1 MRWKPSRP
9 LRIARLFVSAVLL
22 SAARPGGAEPRLYE
36 IDPQHLTLGF
46 LVEHVG
52 FAKVL
57 GRFSEAEG
65 SFTFDESTGEIS
77 NVRVVVKT
85 ASVDTTV
92 EARDRHLRSGDFLN
106 VERFPEMVFESK
118 GTTTLEGRKGEIRG
132 DLALVGITRP
142 LSLSV
147 SWNKSATSPLP
158 GKPYVAG
165 MSARGSFRR
174 SEFGMS
180 YGIADGLVGDDVE
193 LLIELEAHRR

>member
-1 MRWKPSRP
+1 M
-9 LRIARLFVSAVLL
+9 IARLSLTVLVL
-22 SAARPGGAEPRLYE
+22 CAARSGGAEPRLYE

-52 FAKVL
+52 FARVL
-57 GRFSEAEG
+57 GRFPEAEG
-65 SFTFDESTGEIS
+65 TFTLDEATGDIS

-92 EARDRHLRSGDFLN
+92 EPRDRHLKSADFLN
-106 VERFPEMVFESK
+106 VEKFPEMVFESK
-118 GTTTLEGRKGEIRG
+118 GTTKLEGRKGALRG
-132 DLALVGITRP
+132 YLTLVGITRP
-142 LSLSV
+142 LALSV
-147 SWNKSATSPLP
+147 TWNKSATSPLP

-180 YGIADGLVGDDVE
+180 YGVADGLVGDDVE
-193 LLIELEAHRR
+193 LLVELEAHRR

>member
-1 MRWKPSRP
+1 MIVRP
-9 LRIARLFVSAVLL
+9 WFTAVLL
-22 SAARPGGAEPRLYE
+22 CAARPGGAEPRLYE

-52 FAKVL
+52 FAKVF
-57 GRFSEAEG
+57 GRFKEAAG
-65 SFTFDESTGEIS
+65 WFTFDESTREIS

-92 EARDRHLRSGDFLN
+92 EPRDRHLKSADFLN
-106 VERFPEMVFESK
+106 VEKFPEMIFESK
-118 GTTTLEGRKGEIRG
+118 GTTKLEGRKGELG
-132 DLALVGITRP
+132 GSLTLVGLTRP
-142 LSLSV
+142 LALSV
-147 SWNKSATSPLP
+147 VWNKSATAPLP

-174 SEFGMS
+174 SDFGMT
-180 YGIADGLVGDDVE
+180 YGVADGLVGDDVE

>member
-1 MRWKPSRP
+1 M
-9 LRIARLFVSAVLL
+9 IARLSLAVLVL
-22 SAARPGGAEPRLYE
+22 CAARSGGAEPGLYE

-57 GRFSEAEG
+57 GRFPEAEG
-65 SFTFDESTGEIS
+65 TFTFDEATGEIS

-92 EARDRHLRSGDFLN
+92 EPRDRHLKSADFLN
-106 VERFPEMVFESK
+106 VEKFPEMVFESK
-118 GTTTLEGRKGEIRG
+118 GTTKLEGRKGELRG
-132 DLALVGITRP
+132 YLALVGITRP
-142 LSLSV
+142 LALSV
-147 SWNKSATSPLP
+147 TWNKSATSPLP

-180 YGIADGLVGDDVE
+180 YGVADGLVGDDVE

>member
-1 MRWKPSRP
+1 MIA
-9 LRIARLFVSAVLL
+9 RIALGLVVLC
-22 SAARPGGAEPRLYE
+22 AARPGGAEPRLYE
-36 IDPQHLTLGF
+36 IDPQHLTLAF
-46 LVEHVG
+46 LAEHVG

-57 GRFSEAEG
+57 GRFREAEG
-65 SFTFDESTGEIS
+65 RFTFDEATGEIS

-92 EARDRHLRSGDFLN
+92 EPRDRHLKSADFLN
-106 VERFPEMVFESK
+106 VEKFPEMVFESK
-118 GTTTLEGRKGEIRG
+118 GATKLEGRKGELRG
-132 DLALVGITRP
+132 SLTLVGVTRQLVLSIT
-142 LSLSV
+142 
-147 SWNKSATSPLP
+147 WNKSAISPLP

-180 YGIADGLVGDDVE
+180 YGVADALVGDDIE

>member
-1 MRWKPSRP
+1 MIA
-9 LRIARLFVSAVLL
+9 RIALALLVLGADR
-22 SAARPGGAEPRLYE
+22 SGGAEPRLYE

-52 FAKVL
+52 FAKVF
-57 GRFSEAEG
+57 GRFREAEG
-65 SFTFDESTGEIS
+65 RFTFDEATGEIS

-85 ASVDTTV
+85 ATVDTTV
-92 EARDRHLRSGDFLN
+92 EPRDRHLKSADFLN
-106 VERFPEMVFESK
+106 VEKFPEMTFESRD
-118 GTTTLEGRKGEIRG
+118 TTKLPGRRGELRG
-132 DLALVGITRP
+132 SLTLVGVTRP
-142 LSLSV
+142 ITLSV
-147 SWNKSATSPLP
+147 AWNKSATSPLP

-180 YGIADGLVGDDVE
+180 YGVADGLVGDEVE

>member
-1 MRWKPSRP
+1 M
-9 LRIARLFVSAVLL
+9 IARLSLAVLVL
-22 SAARPGGAEPRLYE
+22 CAARSGRAEPRLYE

-52 FAKVL
+52 FARVL
-57 GRFSEAEG
+57 GRFPEAEG
-65 SFTFDESTGEIS
+65 TFTFDEATGEIS

-92 EARDRHLRSGDFLN
+92 EPRDRHLKSADFLN
-106 VERFPEMVFESK
+106 VEKFPEMVFESK
-118 GTTTLEGRKGEIRG
+118 GTTKLEGRKGELRG
-132 DLALVGITRP
+132 VLTLVGITRP
-142 LSLSV
+142 LALSV
-147 SWNKSATSPLP
+147 AWNKSANSPLP
-158 GKPYVAG
+158 GEPYVAG

-180 YGIADGLVGDDVE
+180 YGVADGLVGDDVE

>member
-1 MRWKPSRP
+1 MPSMYSM
-9 LRIARLFVSAVLL
+9 IARRCVSATLL
-22 SAARPGGAEPRLYE
+22 CAASPGSASPRLYE

-57 GRFSEAEG
+57 GRFSEAAG

-92 EARDRHLRSGDFLN
+92 EARDRHLRSADFLS

-118 GTTTLEGRKGEIRG
+118 GTTKLEGRKGEIRG
-132 DLALVGITRP
+132 DLTLVGITRP
-142 LSLSV
+142 LTLSV

-174 SEFGMS
+174 SEFGIS
-180 YGIADGLVGDDVE
+180 YGVADGLVGDDVE

>member
-1 MRWKPSRP
+1 M
-9 LRIARLFVSAVLL
+9 IARLSLAVLVL
-22 SAARPGGAEPRLYE
+22 CAARSGGAEPRLYE

-52 FAKVL
+52 FARVL
-57 GRFSEAEG
+57 GRFPEAEG
-65 SFTFDESTGEIS
+65 TFTFDEATGEIS

-92 EARDRHLRSGDFLN
+92 EPRDRHLKSADFLN
-106 VERFPEMVFESK
+106 VEKFPEMVFESK
-118 GTTTLEGRKGEIRG
+118 GTTKLEGRRGELRG
-132 DLALVGITRP
+132 VLTLVGITRP
-142 LSLSV
+142 LALSV
-147 SWNKSATSPLP
+147 AWNKSATSPLP

-180 YGIADGLVGDDVE
+180 YGLADGLVGDDVE
-193 LLIELEAHRR
+193 LLVELEAHRR

>member
-1 MRWKPSRP
+1 MF
-9 LRIARLFVSAVLL
+9 ARLAL
-22 SAARPGGAEPRLYE
+22 SALTLCAARTGGAEPRLYE

-52 FAKVL
+52 FAKVF
-57 GRFSEAEG
+57 GRFREAEG
-65 SFTFDESTGEIS
+65 RFTFDESRGEIS

-92 EARDRHLRSGDFLN
+92 EPRDRHLRSPDFLN
-106 VERFPEMVFESK
+106 VEKFPEMIFESRE
-118 GTTTLEGRKGEIRG
+118 TTKLQGRKGELRG
-132 DLALVGITRP
+132 NLTLVGITRP
-142 LSLSV
+142 IRLSV

-158 GKPYVAG
+158 GRPFVAG

-180 YGIADGLVGDDVE
+180 YGVADGLVGDEVE
-193 LLIELEAHRR
+193 LLVELEAHRR

>member
-1 MRWKPSRP
+1 M
-9 LRIARLFVSAVLL
+9 IARLPLAVLVL
-22 SAARPGGAEPRLYE
+22 CAARLGGAEPRLYE
-36 IDPQHLTLGF
+36 IDPQHLALGF

-57 GRFSEAEG
+57 GRFPEAEG
-65 SFTFDESTGEIS
+65 TFTFDEATGEIS

-92 EARDRHLRSGDFLN
+92 EPRDRHLKSADFLN
-106 VERFPEMVFESK
+106 VEKFPEMVFESK
-118 GTTTLEGRKGEIRG
+118 GTTKLEGRKGELRG
-132 DLALVGITRP
+132 YLTLVGVARPLALAIT
-142 LSLSV
+142 
-147 SWNKSATSPLP
+147 WNKSATSPLP

-180 YGIADGLVGDDVE
+180 YGVADGLVGDDVE
-193 LLIELEAHRR
+193 LLVELEAHRR